1 MNDDSLVSLGMGL
14 EELLKALLKTSFPK
28 GDLKRDMFAMHNS
41 LVGRSKI
48 IKKSENVNTMCGSC
62 IMRVRGN
69 LFKYYHHEYEPKF
82 DSLFFQDKYVLDK
95 HPVYGI
101 KKK

>member
-1 MNDDSLVSLGMGL
+1 MNDDSLVSLSMGL
-14 EELLKALLKTSFPK
+14 EELLIAILKTSFPK
-28 GDLKRDMFAMHNS
+28 GELKREMFAMHNS
-41 LVGRSKI
+41 LVGHSSI
-48 IKKSENVNTMCGSC
+48 IKKVENEKTMCGSC

-82 DSLFFQDKYVLDK
+82 DSLVFQDRYILDK
-95 HPVYGI
+95 QPAYGL